1 MMKNWLIYIIAV
13 SAAVLFVACEKTEAD
28 GYAAGEGGVVMSLT
42 QTRAEEDSGW
52 TPKPTLD
59 GCTIFIYQK
68 GTNDETSEPTETL
81 IRKYAHGKCPET
93 IKLLAGNYFAK
104 VEWGERPAAAA
115 FDKCFYEGS
124 AGFTI
129 EAGKTSEVTVPCKPQ
144 STAVE
149 VVFNKT
155 ITDLIENKKFTDCA
169 AVVALPDDTKLENA
183 LTFTKSE
190 TGYFTMPEDVTK
202 LTWSFGAT
210 HSEKGAFSK
219 SGEITGV
226 EAGKKYTL
234 TFKYSPDLPGYIS
247 VDIDIDET
255 TTDLNDVMIFS
266 EDPGIDLEEQQDF
279 TSETLPEEI
288 VVTMKAT
295 AEKATVEKAFIYLD
309 GENTASPA
317 STRADNDPP
326 AYWSWTEE
334 SGASD
339 PTIATASL
347 SGDKKELT
355 IKFLSQKVL
364 SANGTCEIEA
374 GKTNYRF
381 EVVDSNQSKAD
392 KTMTLCIEGLCP
404 IREAD
409 YDLWT
414 NDITLHAISSH
425 GKPTFKL
432 QWIGSTSE
440 WAPTKIE
447 KTAENEYTATFASEW
462 VPEPEDYEKNPE
474 DYNNKAGIKVYRPK
488 EGLGIFADN
497 SYTASVVIGGTT
509 YDATFTPTVDQPIP
523 NSDMSDTSCSC
534 FGTDNKTTEFWGS
547 GNNKY
552 APELCA
558 PEPKSGR
565 SCAHLKSTMAGVK
578 IGIIEY
584 TMLASGNLFTGTFVR
599 PSTEGTVSFG
609 QNYEWKARPTA
620 LQLKYHATIGKVNQ
634 QKHEKKD
641 EDGNKIGHPA
651 NIGDQ
656 DKAIVYVAIVAWN
669 KQHEVK
675 SGTSGCSGTWS
686 PDEKAVRDEGPI
698 IGYGIFEIDTSTE
711 GSELVDKEI
720 PIYYYD
726 KTTKPSGAYTL
737 VISCATNI
745 YGDYMCGCDSNELWV
760 TDFEWVY

>member
-1 MMKNWLIYIIAV
+1 MMKNWLIYLIAV

-28 GYAAGEGGVVMSLT
+28 VYAAGEGGVVMSLA
-42 QTRAEEDSGW
+42 QTRAEEDSDW

-124 AGFTI
+124 VGFTI
-129 EAGKTSEVTVPCKPQ
+129 EAGKTSEVTVLCKPQ

-155 ITDLIENKKFTDCA
+155 ITDLIENKKLTDCA
-169 AVVALPDDTKLENA
+169 AVVALPDDTKPENA

-190 TGYFTMPEDVTK
+190 TGYFTMPEGVTK

-266 EDPGIDLEEQQDF
+266 QDPEITWGEQNF
-279 TSETLPEEI
+279 TNETLPDGMD
-288 VVTMKAT
+288 VTITGKKPITEAR
-295 AEKATVEKAFIYLD
+295 IYLD
-309 GENTASPA
+309 GGNTASPA
-317 STRADNDPP
+317 STRAGTEI
-326 AYWSWTEE
+326 WTWTVDG
-334 SGASD
+334 GASD
-339 PTIATASL
+339 ETIATAVR
-347 SGDKKELT
+347 SGNTLT
-355 IKFLSQKVL
+355 ITLKSRKILPSDADGSV
-364 SANGTCEIEA
+364 EA
-374 GKTNYRF
+374 SKSNFRF
-381 EVVDSNQSKAD
+381 EVEDEAGGQANKV
-392 KTMTLCIEGLCP
+392 MPICIDGLCP
-404 IREAD
+404 ISTKD
-409 YDLWT
+409 CDLWANT
-414 NDITLHAISSH
+414 VTLRAISSK
-425 GKPTFKL
+425 GEPTFKL
-432 QWIGSTSE
+432 QQTGEKPDE
-440 WAPTKIE
+440 WKPVKVTEVTKISE
-447 KTAENEYTATFASEW
+447 CEYTATFAAEW
-462 VPEPEDYEKNPE
+462 TETQNGNDLTVYTPAEGTGVWAGHTYEAAVE
-474 DYNNKAGIKVYRPK
+474 
-488 EGLGIFADN
+488 
-497 SYTASVVIGGTT
+497 IGEKT
-509 YDATFTPTVDQPIP
+509 YDATFATDVDQSIP

-534 FGTDNKTTEFWGS
+534 FTQENRTTEFWGS

-558 PEPKSGR
+558 PEPKSGL

-609 QNYEWKARPTA
+609 QKYGWKARPTA
-620 LQLKYHATIGKVNQ
+620 LHLKYHATVGTVNQ
-634 QKHEKKD
+634 RKHEKKD